1 MGLVD
6 SLPTSAEEL
15 SSSARHT
22 TEEMIRG
29 MRALYTT
36 AVSCSEM
43 SLIQAD
49 GTCNLKSPQNESVT
63 LDWRADPFVSLSDLT
78 LVVYDGSGGVP
89 YHVHTLLMAYG
100 GRKSNFVLEQIKNQS
115 SRVRKRVGG
124 SQTRGGGRADS
135 DSNSTSSGP
144 QSQQQQQAMN
154 RQHSDSAE
162 YQVDIYVPSL
172 AARYMPLFLDYI
184 YGSTLQLTTDNA
196 PPLRYLSNR
205 FDVRDLH
212 REVNSRFITRDLEPG
227 TAAKYCA
234 MADELKDYELRDR
247 SVRLLAERFDGVN
260 VSTMGQLNPR
270 LMRSLVQSDK
280 LRCGSVELSEKIARY
295 LRLRDEML
303 EDADRNERADG
314 SNPERGLS
322 SLTDEDYYW
331 LTHCQHMPE
340 ISPKEAL
347 YYLSYGARFPQVMAE
362 VGSGSLK
369 ARCLKASSEPPAM
382 DALADHLEGNGPLE
396 LYEGLGPK
404 LKVQL
409 LESTVVGARR
419 NVRRRDEDDK
429 RRIDDERDAQLSDE
443 IMYGTNGE
451 VASARR
457 SRLVVMGCGVG
468 PANGIYRS
476 TSGGDQ
482 AHPPDEAGRRNQ
494 QRPQQ
499 QQQRSTTYEKEAV
512 WNHNRVTFVVYPT
525 ASGRYY
531 VQYRLAVRQGH
542 GMRVLYNS
550 PAVVDASGASGGG
563 APPPPP
569 EAGWEVEGDDSSV
582 DQERMAEVGS
592 PPKFV
597 GRIEQEVAA
606 AGGSTSTNTA
616 FRQMTV

>member
-6 SLPTSAEEL
+6 NLPTSAEEL

-100 GRKSNFVLEQIKNQS
+100 GRKSKFVLEQIKNKS

-124 SQTRGGGRADS
+124 SQTTRLGGRTDS

-144 QSQQQQQAMN
+144 QQQQQALN

-247 SVRLLAERFDGVN
+247 SVKLLAERFDGVN
-260 VSTMGQLNPR
+260 ISTLGKLNPR
-270 LMRSLVQSDK
+270 LMRSLVQSDR

-303 EDADRNERADG
+303 EDADKAERIDG
-314 SNPERGLS
+314 PNSEFLS
-322 SLTDEDYYW
+322 PLTDEDYYW

-369 ARCLKASSEPPAM
+369 ARCLASSSKPEAM

-396 LYEGLGPK
+396 LYEGLEPK

-443 IMYGTNGE
+443 IMYGANGE
-451 VASARR
+451 LASTRR
-457 SRLVVMGCGVG
+457 SRLIVMGCGIG

-476 TSGGDQ
+476 AGGDQ
-482 AHPPDEAGRRNQ
+482 AGGGSETGRRQ
-494 QRPQQ
+494 QQQ
-499 QQQRSTTYEKEAV
+499 PQQQRSPTYEKEAV
-512 WNHNRVTFVVYPT
+512 WNHNRVTFVVYVT

-550 PAVVDASGASGGG
+550 PAVVDASGAAGGG
-563 APPPPP
+563 AAPPPPP
-569 EAGWEVEGDDSSV
+569 PEMGWEVEGDDSSL
-582 DQERMAEVGS
+582 DHERMMEVGS

-597 GRIEQEVAA
+597 GRIELENAAA
-606 AGGSTSTNTA
+606 AGNSTSTNTA

>member
-6 SLPTSAEEL
+6 NLPTSAEEL

-63 LDWRADPFVSLSDLT
+63 LDWRADPFLSLSDLT

-89 YHVHTLLMAYG
+89 YYVHTLLMAYG
-100 GRKSNFVLEQIKNQS
+100 GRKSKFVLEQIKNQS
-115 SRVRKRVGG
+115 NRVRKRGASSQTTRVGG
-124 SQTRGGGRADS
+124 RTDS
-135 DSNSTSSGP
+135 DSNSTSSG
-144 QSQQQQQAMN
+144 QQQQLATN

-162 YQVDIYVPSL
+162 YQVEIYVPSL

-184 YGSTLQLTTDNA
+184 YGSTLQITTDNA

-247 SVRLLAERFDGVN
+247 SVKLLAERFDGVN
-260 VSTMGQLNPR
+260 VSTLGKLNPR
-270 LMRSLVQSDK
+270 LMRSIVQSDR
-280 LRCGSVELSEKIARY
+280 LQCGSVELSEKIARY

-303 EDADRNERADG
+303 EDADKSERVDG
-314 SNPERGLS
+314 SNSEFLS

-331 LTHCQHMPE
+331 LTHCQHMPK

-362 VGSGSLK
+362 LGSGSLK
-369 ARCLKASSEPPAM
+369 ARCLASSSKPEAI
-382 DALADHLEGNGPLE
+382 DALADHLEGSGPLE
-396 LYEGLGPK
+396 LYEGLEPK

-409 LESTVVGARR
+409 LESTVLGARR

-429 RRIDDERDAQLSDE
+429 RRIDDERDAQLSDD
-443 IMYGTNGE
+443 IMYGANGDS
-451 VASARR
+451 ASSGR
-457 SRLVVMGCGVG
+457 SRLIVMGCGVG

-476 TSGGDQ
+476 ASCGDQ
-482 AHPPDEAGRRNQ
+482 VRGPDETGRR
-494 QRPQQ
+494 RPQQ
-499 QQQRSTTYEKEAV
+499 PQRTSYEKEAV
-512 WNHNRVTFVVYPT
+512 WNSNRVTFVVYPT

-550 PAVVDASGASGGG
+550 SAVVDASGASGGG
-563 APPPPP
+563 TAPPPPP
-569 EAGWEVEGDDSSV
+569 ETGWEVEGDDASSV
-582 DQERMAEVGS
+582 DQEVGS
-592 PPKFV
+592 PPKYV
-597 GRIEQEVAA
+597 GRIEQEK
-606 AGGSTSTNTA
+606 
-616 FRQMTV
+616 R